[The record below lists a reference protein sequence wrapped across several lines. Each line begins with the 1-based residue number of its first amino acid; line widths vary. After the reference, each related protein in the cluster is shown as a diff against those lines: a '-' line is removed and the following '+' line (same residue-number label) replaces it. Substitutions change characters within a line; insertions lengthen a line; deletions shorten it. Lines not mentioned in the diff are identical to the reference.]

1 MPEVVAA
8 QVASNT
14 DAQSM
19 IAPDST
25 FEGEQPPAC
34 GGCPSCFGLMASLP
48 LSKRELSL
56 FRHHNVIHVAHAV
69 PVAQLPIVFSHPCV
83 PVPNDLPVL
92 EGHLT
97 KQTLGALQPTIA
109 GIA

>member
-1 MPEVVAA
+1 
-8 QVASNT
+8 
-14 DAQSM
+14 
-19 IAPDST
+19 
-25 FEGEQPPAC
+25 
-34 GGCPSCFGLMASLP
+34 MASLP

-56 FRHHNVIHVAHAV
+56 FRHHNVIHVADAV

-97 KQTLGALQPTIA
+97 KQTLGALQSTIA
-109 GIA
+109 GIAVGKSAVGQTQDGNVGNSSDTQVPQLRMPNLFGRIVS